1 MVKEAFLAR
10 YWERHNSLRF
20 KVAAIPEEVS
30 LELDF
35 ASVWGVAVF
44 ALRRP
49 TKDIELARLRN
60 IIVFRV
66 NEMRWALADMQTSCS
81 ILSVGVESVD
91 IIARAFECC

>member
-1 MVKEAFLAR
+1 MKEAFLAR

-66 NEMRWALADMQTSCS
+66 NEMRWALADMQTCCS